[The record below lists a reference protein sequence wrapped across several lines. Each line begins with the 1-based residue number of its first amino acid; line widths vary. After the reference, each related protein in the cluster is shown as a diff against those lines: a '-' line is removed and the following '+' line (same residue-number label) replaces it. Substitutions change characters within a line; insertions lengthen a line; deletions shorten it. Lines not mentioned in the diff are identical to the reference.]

1 MYRLIF
7 IILLLLSVL
16 SIGVPFPNPVSDFV
30 YIPLR
35 VLGIDVAMTPMTV
48 DMSMMRGLD
57 NIPMY
62 KKKLGMKLFLD
73 DGNSLE
79 LKPEELDFYH
89 HKMPLIL
96 YYEVLGHGAYMP
108 EGKVYLCRS
117 FEFITNKKVSSFLLL
132 KDGADEQYLSQE
144 IQRCY

>member
-16 SIGVPFPNPVSDFV
+16 SIGIPFPNPLSDFV
-30 YIPLR
+30 FIPLR

-48 DMSMMRGLD
+48 DMSMMRDLD

-62 KKKLGMKLFLD
+62 RKKLGMKLFLE
-73 DGNSLE
+73 DGKKIVLR
-79 LKPEELDFYH
+79 PEELDFYH
-89 HKMPLIL
+89 HKMPIIL
-96 YYEVLGHGAYMP
+96 FYEALAKGAYMP
-108 EGKVYLCRS
+108 EGRAYLCRS
-117 FEFITNKKVSSFLLL
+117 FEMIINKKVSSFLLL
-132 KDGADEQYLSQE
+132 KDGADEQYLSHE